1 MWTYIV
7 RRVLLIIPT
16 LFLVTL
22 VVFFSVRFIPGDVVE
37 LMLAEMTLE
46 GMITDMEQTEQG
58 IREQLGLHVPAHIQ
72 YGRWVG
78 VVPHDD
84 GGFRGM
90 FQGNLGKSLWR
101 RVPVT
106 QEIFQRVPVSVELS
120 ILSIIIAWS
129 VALPVGIFS
138 AIRQDGIMD
147 YGGRSFALA
156 FVSIPNFWLA
166 TMAVVLPSIWWGKT
180 IGLEYI
186 PFTKD
191 PLGNLGMFMV
201 PSIITGISMSG
212 MIARYARTMMLE
224 VLRQD
229 YVRTAWAKGLS
240 ERMVITR
247 HALRNA
253 LIPLVTILGGELS
266 HLITSSVIMEN
277 IFCLPGVGRL
287 MISALTQ
294 RDYPIISGINVIT
307 SSMVMFANLVV
318 DISYGYLDPR
328 IRSRRGGL

>member
-46 GMITDMEQTEQG
+46 GMITDMELTEATLRG
-58 IREQLGLHVPAHIQ
+58 QLGLDVPAHIQ
-72 YGRWVG
+72 YGRWIG

-90 FQGNLGKSLWR
+90 FQGDLGNSLWR
-101 RVPVT
+101 HVPVT
-106 QEIFQRVPVSVELS
+106 KELFERLPVTLELG
-120 ILSIIIAWS
+120 IIAIVTAWIF
-129 VALPVGIFS
+129 ALPLGIFS
-138 AIRQDGIMD
+138 AIRQDNFID

-156 FVSIPNFWLA
+156 LVAFPNFWLA
-166 TMAVVLPSIWWGKT
+166 TMVIVVPAVLWGRT
-180 IGLEYI
+180 ISVEYI
-186 PFTKD
+186 PFAKD
-191 PLGNLGMFMV
+191 PIGNLGMFLV
-201 PSIITGISMSG
+201 PGLLTGIRMSG

-240 ERMVITR
+240 EKMVIMR
-247 HALRNA
+247 HALKNA
-253 LIPLVTILGGELS
+253 LIPLVTILGGEIS
-266 HLITSSVIMEN
+266 FVIAGSVIMEQ

-287 MISALTQ
+287 MITALTN
-294 RDYPIISGINVIT
+294 RDYPIISGINVLM
-307 SSMVMFANLVV
+307 SGWVMMVNLLV
-318 DISYGYLDPR
+318 DVSYGYLDPR
-328 IRSRRGGL
+328 IRYK